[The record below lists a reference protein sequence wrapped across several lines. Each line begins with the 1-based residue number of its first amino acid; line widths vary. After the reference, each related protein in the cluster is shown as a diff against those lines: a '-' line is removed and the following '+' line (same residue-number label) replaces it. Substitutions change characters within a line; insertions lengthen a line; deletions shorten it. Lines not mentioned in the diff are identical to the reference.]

1 MKKRTMMIKV
11 TATALAGVMAL
22 GMLTACGGSSDA
34 ETTTATADTT
44 ASTASADAKKVKVG
58 ISAENK
64 PYSYMNENEEYEG
77 YEYAIL
83 CEVQNRIGDQYNI
96 CLLYTSPSPRD
107 RG

>member
-44 ASTASADAKKVKVG
+44 ASTASADA
-58 ISAENK
+58 
-64 PYSYMNENEEYEG
+64 
-77 YEYAIL
+77 
-83 CEVQNRIGDQYNI
+83 
-96 CLLYTSPSPRD
+96 
-107 RG
+107 